1 MDKKR
6 IIGLIIGV
14 VLVLAVGLKFYLDYK
29 DKEEE
34 EPEIQERL
42 ATESSKE
49 FKKQYESLN
58 GTKNDSDKDYLEVSL
73 KENNPV
79 QIKTDEE
86 ILDVLENGTGV
97 IYFGFNSC
105 PWCRSMV
112 ETLIESFDD
121 NELENL
127 YYVDVKD
134 IRSTFEVKK
143 KKVVNTKKGTDAYYD
158 ILEYL
163 DEYLT
168 EYKIT
173 SNKKEYDTKEKRL
186 YAPTVVVLKN
196 GEIIGFHEGTVESQT
211 DPWLGLNADEKKELK
226 ATFDE
231 LFKELKSNSCDKE
244 AGC

>member
-6 IIGLIIGV
+6 IIALVIGV
-14 VLVLAVGLKFYLDYK
+14 ALVLAVGLKFYLDSR
-29 DKEEE
+29 DEDE
-34 EPEIQERL
+34 EPKVEERL

-58 GTKNDSDKDYLEVSL
+58 GTKNSDEKDYLTVSL

-86 ILDVLENGTGV
+86 ILDVLEKGTGV

-112 ETLIESFDD
+112 ETLIQSFDD
-121 NELENL
+121 NNLENL

-134 IRSTFEVKK
+134 IRSSFEVKS
-143 KKVVNTKKGTDAYYD
+143 KKVVNTKEGTEAYYG

-163 DEYLT
+163 DEYLS

-186 YAPTVVVLKN
+186 YAPTVVVVKD
-196 GEIIGFHEGTVESQT
+196 GEIVGFHEGTVSSQT
-211 DPWLGLNADEKKELK
+211 DPWLGLNDDEKKELK
-226 ATFDE
+226 TIFDD
-231 LFKELKSNSCDKE
+231 LFKELKDNSCDKE
-244 AGC
+244 TGC